1 MWSPRLYNIKPY
13 ERRVQSEFLMYT
25 EPDLQGS
32 AAEGLSEEEEEDG
45 EFLEDA
51 ENLENEVPDM
61 MSSITSSLYI
71 LRIFDEPDGSSVPGF
86 EYPVASDM
94 ELD

>member
-1 MWSPRLYNIKPY
+1 
-13 ERRVQSEFLMYT
+13 MYT
-25 EPDLQGS
+25 EPD
-32 AAEGLSEEEEEDG
+32 SEEEEEDG

-61 MSSITSSLYI
+61 MSSTEEDLPALLGSITSSLYI
-71 LRIFDEPDGSSVPGF
+71 LRIFDEPEGSSVPGF